1 MQNHRLILYT
11 IGFCA
16 SFASACKK
24 KNNTEGSSCKITN
37 IQDNLN
43 NSTITIAITYDGEG
57 RLASEHIVNPDGTA
71 TQKVFQYSGNT
82 ELITTSHSG
91 TTTKDSV
98 ILNSAGLAE
107 ADYYSGQEQI
117 LTTYAYSGNE
127 VQTGTIQP
135 VSGGSPTSST
145 YNWSNGN
152 IVSSVINNNAPGEG
166 YIYDTTKPAQT
177 GDYWNLLTLESYGYT
192 FMQNTNLLTGST
204 TSSNGTIYPFEKFTY
219 TFDEGN
225 KITQLV
231 TTFGAAVET
240 TDYKYDCND

>member
-24 KNNTEGSSCKITN
+24 KNNTEGSSCKIIN

-43 NSTITIAITYDGEG
+43 NSTITIA
-57 RLASEHIVNPDGTA
+57 
-71 TQKVFQYSGNT
+71 
-82 ELITTSHSG
+82 TSHSG
-91 TTTKDSV
+91 T
-98 ILNSAGLAE
+98 
-107 ADYYSGQEQI
+107 
-117 LTTYAYSGNE
+117 
-127 VQTGTIQP
+127 
-135 VSGGSPTSST
+135 
-145 YNWSNGN
+145 
-152 IVSSVINNNAPGEG
+152 
-166 YIYDTTKPAQT
+166 
-177 GDYWNLLTLESYGYT
+177 
-192 FMQNTNLLTGST
+192 T